1 MRHTSAVA
9 LLLLAGCAATPRQT
23 SPEPLSE
30 PEPQR
35 HDIRLAPGI
44 ASLTIPDSAQW
55 VTVKPAR
62 ITIVNGA
69 CQTNDPMPTRHYGPS
84 TLPPSLPMPNMPT
97 LTSPAYIPNACPVTA
112 GPLAKQSVPAVY
124 SRSPKMIPQAEPRD
138 EAPGQP

>member
-9 LLLLAGCAATPRQT
+9 LLLLAGCAAAPRQAA
-23 SPEPLSE
+23 

-35 HDIRLAPGI
+35 HDVRLAPGI
-44 ASLTIPDSAQW
+44 ASLTIPDGARW

-84 TLPPSLPMPNMPT
+84 QLPPSLAIPNAQTQRP
-97 LTSPAYIPNACPVTA
+97 LAYIPNACPVTA
-112 GPLAKQSVPAVY
+112 GPLATQSVPAVFP
-124 SRSPKMIPQAEPRD
+124 RSPKVMPQPQV